1 MTKETINQKTE
12 SSVQTYSTNNT
23 LSDNMDIK
31 NCIDKKLSDKDGN
44 EFIFLTP
51 MKNMNLKYYI
61 PSTPK
66 KNRNVIEYQS
76 FPIQRKNLLNIFES
90 M

>member
-1 MTKETINQKTE
+1 MMKETINQKTE
-12 SSVQTYSTNNT
+12 TYSTNNT
-23 LSDNMDIK
+23 LSDNMDAN

-44 EFIFLTP
+44 EFIYLTP
-51 MKNMNLKYYI
+51 MKNTNLKQYI

-66 KNRNVIEYQS
+66 KHRKVIEYGNC
-76 FPIQRKNLLNIFES
+76 PVPRKNLLNIFES